1 MEELGKL
8 LENKEQIEGTI
19 ANSEEQAQ
27 IARLQVLLS
36 DLNERIKVAQT
47 RQSDLLESR
56 FSAKSDLEH
65 TNSFSD
71 EGIYHCVVT
80 NIRGGSIPVER
91 KSKIAVVVV
100 EHSVPYMAPVKPYYR
115 PRVQEVRKKWTTYQS
130 IHGTFIRGEL
140 KGIVTIRY
148 AEGSFYEGPY
158 IGEEWLDAAGR
169 VIEKGRAHN
178 HYGIFHCADGRV
190 FEGKMIDNH
199 FDPDNLQSFYRLTT
213 LSGEM

>member
-1 MEELGKL
+1 M
-8 LENKEQIEGTI
+8 
-19 ANSEEQAQ
+19 
-27 IARLQVLLS
+27 
-36 DLNERIKVAQT
+36 
-47 RQSDLLESR
+47 ESR

-115 PRVQEVRKKWTTYQS
+115 PRVQEVREEVDNLS
-130 IHGTFIRGEL
+130 IHTWHLYRGEL

-169 VIEKGRAHN
+169 VRKVEHTTTTVFFTR
-178 HYGIFHCADGRV
+178 ADGRV

-199 FDPDNLQSFYRLTT
+199 FDLIISSHSTA
-213 LSGEM
+213 